1 MWFSK
6 MRIAELVKYSIILLM
21 IQGAT
26 SCTSATE
33 ERGAKA
39 VADLYGG
46 EVIISKGANAATEV
60 DEFQGEYLKIKL
72 ANPSLAE
79 SFHDLR
85 IPASFSA
92 AMVYG
97 ALTPVEQKKYAYI
110 VVGIENGSDFHEFKF
125 KSPILISINNALA
138 DVNALLINLQTEDS
152 VKVFEAFNPSV
163 VSSDKQ
169 ADLPVM
175 LGKITRK
182 LNPISNYMVVGSEVG
197 EIKIAKQKIKL
208 VRLFVRVEHTG
219 KWTQMVLAVNPAM
232 HPDQQFLYGLQL
244 L

>member
-1 MWFSK
+1 
-6 MRIAELVKYSIILLM
+6 MRIVGLVKYLTMLFM
-21 IQGAT
+21 IQGAI

-46 EVIISKGANAATEV
+46 EVVISKGANATTEA

-85 IPASFSA
+85 IPASFTA
-92 AMVYG
+92 AIVYG
-97 ALTPVEQKKYAYI
+97 ALTPAEQKKYAYI
-110 VVGIENGSDFHEFKF
+110 VVGIENGSDSHEFKF
-125 KSPILISINNALA
+125 KSPVLISINNALA

-152 VKVFEAFNPSV
+152 VKVLEAFNTRV
-163 VSSDKQ
+163 VSSEKQ
-169 ADLPVM
+169 ADIPVM
-175 LGKITRK
+175 LGRIARQ
-182 LNPISNYMVVGSEVG
+182 LNPISNYMIIGSEVG
-197 EIKIAKQKIKL
+197 EIKIAKQKTKL
-208 VRLFVRVEHTG
+208 VRLFVRVEHNG

-244 L
+244 P